1 MTQPARIVLAA
12 VLVLLAPV
20 AQAQEETI
28 RVGSVRSTAS
38 LATIIAVEKGY
49 FREAGIKVELT
60 DLDTSTDSLAVVAQ
74 NRLQIVGGGLSAAY
88 FNAVEKNLPVTVAF
102 DRVSSTL
109 GHKLLV
115 RSDLKDQ
122 I

>member
-60 DLDTSTDSLAVVAQ
+60 DLDTSTDS
-74 NRLQIVGGGLSAAY
+74 I
-88 FNAVEKNLPVTVAF
+88 
-102 DRVSSTL
+102 ST
-109 GHKLLV
+109 
-115 RSDLKDQ
+115 RSRRTCRSRSRS
-122 I
+122 IA